1 MCDDKRTCCTDA
13 LWQVPKVEKDYGILL
28 ELRRHCLGL
37 MVAGRRI
44 GDVAGAASTFLS
56 EKHPD
61 LLGCLPKVRCLCVP
75 FLITSI
81 FIESWFRPGP

>member
-1 MCDDKRTCCTDA
+1 M
-13 LWQVPKVEKDYGILL
+13 PKVEKDYGILL

-61 LLGCLPKVRCLCVP
+61 LLGCLPKVRSVC
-75 FLITSI
+75 SI
-81 FIESWFRPGP
+81 FNHFHFYRVLVSAWALTSARWPWC